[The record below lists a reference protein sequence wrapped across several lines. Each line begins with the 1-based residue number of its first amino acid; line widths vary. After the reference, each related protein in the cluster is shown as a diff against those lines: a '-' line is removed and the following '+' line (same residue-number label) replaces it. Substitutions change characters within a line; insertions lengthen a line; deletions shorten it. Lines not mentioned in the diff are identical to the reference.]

1 MGQLIFCGLFINK
14 GFVLISPQLLKID
27 LIMFSNAVIFSPL
40 EQFEIFPLLYIQFS
54 FVDISFTNSTLLLFI
69 SIFIVVF
76 VFQLL
81 VVWGGG
87 FLVPNCWQVV
97 FESFYVAVMGMVN
110 ESIGS
115 KGAQYFPFVF
125 TLFSFLLSCNL
136 MGLVPYSFTVTSHLI
151 VTLTVSTIIWVGKL
165 LVGLRYHGIQ
175 LLGMFLPSGA
185 PFAIVPFLVFI
196 ELIGF
201 FITVIS
207 LSVRLF
213 ANIMAGHILLK
224 VLAGFAWVMLVSGG
238 FLFVAHFV
246 PLGVLFLLLGLET
259 GVAFVQA
266 YVFTLLTC
274 LYISDMISGG
284 HLFCLFKVFLSLVT

>member
-1 MGQLIFCGLFINK
+1 
-14 GFVLISPQLLKID
+14 
-27 LIMFSNAVIFSPL
+27 
-40 EQFEIFPLLYIQFS
+40 
-54 FVDISFTNSTLLLFI
+54 
-69 SIFIVVF
+69 
-76 VFQLL
+76 
-81 VVWGGG
+81 
-87 FLVPNCWQVV
+87 
-97 FESFYVAVMGMVN
+97 
-110 ESIGS
+110 
-115 KGAQYFPFVF
+115 
-125 TLFSFLLSCNL
+125 

-151 VTLTVSTIIWVGKL
+151 VTLTVATLIWVGKL
-165 LVGLRYHGIQ
+165 LIGLRCHGIK
-175 LLGMFLPSGA
+175 LLGIFLPAGA

-224 VLAGFAWVMLVSGG
+224 VLAGFAWTILLAGG
-238 FLFVAHFV
+238 FLFVAHFL

-274 LYISDMISGG
+274 LYVSDMLNGG
-284 HLFCLFKVFLSLVT
+284 HLLGLVYLVG